1 MKKSQLIFM
10 FSVLVCFQAEAQINW
25 DLGGRIKNAVER
37 KVDQGIDRSIDKG
50 VNEAEE
56 GIRKGGKEA
65 TEKDEKNN
73 SKSNS
78 GNNNTG
84 NNSGSNANSGND
96 NDTQNSPTS
105 NQSTYKTYS
114 KFDFVPGE
122 KVVAIEDFS
131 QDAIGDFPAR
141 WNTNAAGEIVNVE
154 GKPGKYFQLTSEGV
168 SYPEFITDLPE
179 NFTFEFDLIC
189 NPEYSYYSTA
199 MMVNFTALT
208 SDKDYT
214 LWKQYAGS
222 WDKKINGV
230 RLGFSPTNA
239 GGTAG
244 ISFYECW
251 ENGETVLKNNNENV
265 SQFNARNGKNV
276 IHVAIWRQKQ
286 RMRVYVNEEKVWDI
300 PKAFQTGVKYNKVLF
315 TIGGYHNEE
324 DKFSIGNLRLAV
336 GAPDTR
342 NKLLT
347 EGKFVTNGILFDV
360 NSDKIKPES
369 YGAIKD
375 IANVL
380 NENPDVKVK
389 IIGHT
394 DSDGE
399 DVKNL
404 ELSKKRSEAVK
415 NFLVK
420 EFAISADRLQT
431 DGKGESQPLGDNATI
446 EGKANNRRVEFIK
459 M

>member
-10 FSVLVCFQAEAQINW
+10 FSVLVCFHVKAQINW

-37 KVDQGIDRSIDKG
+37 KVDQGIDRTIDKG
-50 VNEAEE
+50 VDEAEE

-65 TEKDEKNN
+65 TEKDQKDP
-73 SKSNS
+73 KSNS
-78 GNNNTG
+78 GS
-84 NNSGSNANSGND
+84 NNSGSNSGSNTNSGGD
-96 NDTQNSPTS
+96 NGTQNTPT
-105 NQSTYKTYS
+105 QSTYKTYS

-122 KVVAIEDFS
+122 KVVAVEDFS

-141 WNTNAAGEIVNVE
+141 WNTNAAGEIVTVE
-154 GKPGKYFQLTSEGV
+154 GKQGKYFQLTSDGV

-189 NPEYSYYSTA
+189 NPEYSYYSTSL
-199 MMVNFTALT
+199 MVNFTALT

-214 LWKQYAGS
+214 FWKQYAGS

-239 GGTAG
+239 GSTAG
-244 ISFYECW
+244 HSFYECW
-251 ENGETVLKNNNENV
+251 ENGEVALKNDNGNV
-265 SQFNARNGKNV
+265 SQFNAKTGKNV
-276 IHVAIWRQKQ
+276 IHVSIWRQKQ
-286 RMRVYVNEEKVWDI
+286 RMRVYVNEEKIWDI
-300 PKAFQTGVKYNKVLF
+300 PKAFQVGVKYNKVLF
-315 TIGGYHNEE
+315 TIGGYHNEN
-324 DKFSIGNLRLAV
+324 DKLSVGNLRLAV

-342 NKLLT
+342 NKLIT

-394 DSDGE
+394 DSDGDE
-399 DVKNL
+399 AKNL

-415 NFLVK
+415 NFLIK
-420 EFAISADRLQT
+420 EFAISADRMQT
-431 DGKGESQPLGDNATI
+431 DGKGESQPTMDNATI
-446 EGKANNRRVEFIK
+446 EGKANNRRVEFLK